1 MGKSPNSV
9 LANVL
14 TQPLDLIGAS
24 LREERAQL
32 VVLEVG
38 AQLNAPPHVGTGL
51 VLACCFALA
60 GRIQAA
66 YGVPARVRFTAL
78 DNAPH
83 ELRADPALGHLY
95 QRSVHHAC
103 GPSAAAGLLER
114 HYRPLL
120 EAFARG
126 GAVPYE
132 VETYTQA
139 QSAPEFRREFLSSLA
154 AMDLIGPALS
164 PAGGQ
169 PHLRFPCPAC
179 GWAEKR
185 AERTRVSAAGPRHA
199 RVRAVCVEHGPYEMT
214 LTEEP
219 GPYVDLATLYRNYVK
234 ERIALG
240 RRGTLPVM
248 VKGADWALASP
259 LVDRALRRAGVD
271 PPPRIFCPMV
281 LDGTGAKLAKSQ
293 PGATAAPD
301 ASTLFGLAQRL
312 LADPRDF
319 FRHYTV
325 QEIDRLMNDDTRT
338 WDLTLFRESFD
349 LVRSGRKSVEV
360 RVSYPK
366 FRDLAPGHRIRFT
379 SDGLQCLTRVRRLA
393 RYTSFEE
400 LLDTEGAERVN
411 PDVGR
416 DEQLG
421 RIRTIYPPE
430 KETLGPLAIELELV

>member
-1 MGKSPNSV
+1 VGKSPNSV

-14 TQPLDLIGAS
+14 TKPLDLLGAS

-32 VVLEVG
+32 VVLEAG

-51 VLACCFALA
+51 VLACSFALA
-60 GRIQAA
+60 QQVQAV
-66 YGVPARVRFTAL
+66 YGVPTRVRFTAL

-95 QRSVHHAC
+95 QRTVHHAR
-103 GPSAAAGLLER
+103 GLSAVAGLIER

-120 EAFARG
+120 EVFAG
-126 GAVPYE
+126 GGTVPYD
-132 VETYTQA
+132 VETYTEV
-139 QSAPEFRREFLSSLA
+139 QSSPEFRRGFLA
-154 AMDLIGPALS
+154 ALATMDLISPALS
-164 PAGGQ
+164 PGGGP

-185 AERTRVSAAGPRHA
+185 AERTRVSAVGPRRA
-199 RVRAVCVEHGPYEMT
+199 RVQAVCVEHGPYELT

-234 ERIALG
+234 ERIAVG
-240 RRGTLPVM
+240 RQGTLSVM

-259 LVDRALRRAGVD
+259 LVDRALRRVGAD
-271 PPPRIFCPMV
+271 PPLRIFCPMV
-281 LDGTGAKLAKSQ
+281 LDATGAKLAKSQ
-293 PGATAAPD
+293 PGATAVPD
-301 ASTLFGLAQRL
+301 ASTLFDLAQRL

-366 FRDLAPGHRIRFT
+366 FRDLAPGDRIRFT

-411 PDVGR
+411 PDIAR

-421 RIRTIYPPE
+421 RIRAIYPPE
-430 KETLGPLAIELELV
+430 KEALGPLAIELELV